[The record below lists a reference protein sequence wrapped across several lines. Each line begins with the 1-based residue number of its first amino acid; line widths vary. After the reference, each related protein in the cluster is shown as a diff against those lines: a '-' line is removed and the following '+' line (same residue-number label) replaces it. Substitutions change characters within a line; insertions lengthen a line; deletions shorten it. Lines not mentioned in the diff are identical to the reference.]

1 MDRYIL
7 RFLTFSHVI
16 IVHRSLQTKKRENRN
31 NRKLFEGKF
40 SWGPTH
46 LFNQNSLWTIKFIL
60 ESPEDSKKLN
70 ARRLILADL
79 FWAIYTFRNH
89 VLIRLMNF
97 RKLHFDPIFPQLS
110 KTCFQNEED
119 IIFTATYACSKK
131 IRFRNS
137 FRKKSIM
144 GYANSA
150 NRYQTISQTFYRFP
164 LKIE

>member
-1 MDRYIL
+1 M
-7 RFLTFSHVI
+7 
-16 IVHRSLQTKKRENRN
+16 RENSHEAQPICF
-31 NRKLFEGKF
+31 LQFEF
-40 SWGPTH
+40 SIHFEMEYVIH
-46 LFNQNSLWTIKFIL
+46 LVNSW
-60 ESPEDSKKLN
+60 
-70 ARRLILADL
+70 RLKNVFFRMILADL
-79 FWAIYTFRNH
+79 FWPIYTFRNH

-137 FRKKSIM
+137 FPKKSII

-150 NRYQTISQTFYRFP
+150 NHYQTISQTFYRFP
-164 LKIE
+164 LKIK